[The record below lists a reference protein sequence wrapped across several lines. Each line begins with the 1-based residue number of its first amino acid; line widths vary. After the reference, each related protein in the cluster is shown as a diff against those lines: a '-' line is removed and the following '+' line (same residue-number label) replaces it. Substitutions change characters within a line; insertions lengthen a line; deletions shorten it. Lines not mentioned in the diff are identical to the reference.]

1 VLDESVKHKWSDPTV
16 LPAVIFII
24 NNTVS
29 LESGV
34 VPFHA
39 HFGNPSA
46 TYFKIP
52 EDLDPQQ
59 KTKQYLVLLDNNL
72 KLISKLSKQHQ
83 DKEAAERSKGSTP
96 ETQNKY
102 QEGDYVF
109 FQYSPDVPRKHK
121 LLPRYKGP
129 FKVRR
134 QYSNNVECQCLIQ
147 GSIHT
152 FHVSELK
159 IFHCDGTETECAER
173 AFRLATK
180 DDDQYV
186 IVAFKAFRG
195 NVEKRTTLEFEIE
208 FADGDIKWL
217 PWSNDIFNTIQFEE
231 YCTRN
236 RMLMYHKLKVPEA
249 KALIRQL
256 DREPIL
262 EVDVG
267 TKVYVCLRQYGSA
280 WYEELKLPDFEHI
293 DYVMEGVY
301 GPWKDERTK
310 LKIQIEL
317 LVTNEAYDV
326 SNSWIMQFGSVR
338 NFDPERMVLVDM
350 KFIVYHPEILSERT
364 RQTTLKR
371 FKRDLGL

>member
-1 VLDESVKHKWSDPTV
+1 
-16 LPAVIFII
+16 
-24 NNTVS
+24 
-29 LESGV
+29 
-34 VPFHA
+34 
-39 HFGNPSA
+39 
-46 TYFKIP
+46 
-52 EDLDPQQ
+52 
-59 KTKQYLVLLDNNL
+59 
-72 KLISKLSKQHQ
+72 
-83 DKEAAERSKGSTP
+83 
-96 ETQNKY
+96 
-102 QEGDYVF
+102 
-109 FQYSPDVPRKHK
+109 
-121 LLPRYKGP
+121 
-129 FKVRR
+129 
-134 QYSNNVECQCLIQ
+134 
-147 GSIHT
+147 
-152 FHVSELK
+152 
-159 IFHCDGTETECAER
+159 
-173 AFRLATK
+173 
-180 DDDQYV
+180 
-186 IVAFKAFRG
+186 
-195 NVEKRTTLEFEIE
+195 LEFEIE

-217 PWSNDIFNTIQFEE
+217 PWSNDIFNTVQFEE
-231 YCTRN
+231 YCAKN

-262 EVDVG
+262 EVDEG

-364 RQTTLKR
+364 RQATLKR